1 MLVKMTQVIKD
12 AYDETRASLKTIYVN
27 PKHVITITEDL
38 HTKTVNETR
47 WPILEGLNKNHSFS
61 KISINSGSQSRSI
74 TVVGSPES
82 VMKALKKNERQLMK
96 G

>member
-1 MLVKMTQVIKD
+1 MTQVIKD
-12 AYDETRASLKTIYVN
+12 TYDDTRASLKTIYIN

-38 HTKTVNETR
+38 YTKSVNQANG
-47 WPILEGLNKNHSFS
+47 PILEGLSKNHSFS

-82 VMKALKKNERQLMK
+82 VMKALKKNTRQLMK